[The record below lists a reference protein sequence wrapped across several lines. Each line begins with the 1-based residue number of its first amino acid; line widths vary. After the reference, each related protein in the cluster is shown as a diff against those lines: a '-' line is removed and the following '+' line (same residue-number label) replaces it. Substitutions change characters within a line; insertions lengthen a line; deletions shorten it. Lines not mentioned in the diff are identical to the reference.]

1 MINVEAKIG
10 SKALS
15 QRLEKILLQLIEHNQ
30 NAFSQGR
37 SIFDSVRTFDDI
49 IELYLNNDTAWF
61 SHDYRFRI
69 RIKKK
74 TAGRSCR
81 GTHGIL
87 VRCIKLSF

>member
-61 SHDYRFRI
+61 PHDYRFRI

-74 TAGRSCR
+74 LLEDLVEALTAF
-81 GTHGIL
+81 L
-87 VRCIKLSF
+87 FVA

>member
-49 IELYLNNDTAWF
+49 IELYLNNETAWF
-61 SHDYRFRI
+61 SHYHRFRI
-69 RIKKK
+69 RINKKLLEDLVEAL
-74 TAGRSCR
+74 TAF
-81 GTHGIL
+81 L
-87 VRCIKLSF
+87 FVA

>member
-1 MINVEAKIG
+1 MINVDAKIG

-49 IELYLNNDTAWF
+49 IELY
-61 SHDYRFRI
+61 
-69 RIKKK
+69 
-74 TAGRSCR
+74 
-81 GTHGIL
+81 
-87 VRCIKLSF
+87 